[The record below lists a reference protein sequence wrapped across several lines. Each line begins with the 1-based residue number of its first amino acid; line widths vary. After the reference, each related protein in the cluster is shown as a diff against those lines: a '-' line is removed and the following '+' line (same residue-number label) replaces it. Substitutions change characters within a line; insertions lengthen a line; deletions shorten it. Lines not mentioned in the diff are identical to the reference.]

1 MGLEILFKKEENLK
15 FVKNV
20 KSILF
25 LRLFKEVDSAAII
38 VEQAKVENQKFGN
51 QLKVI
56 LKKKDMKLIW
66 NIQIIFL
73 NLN

>member
-1 MGLEILFKKEENLK
+1 MEILFKKEENLK

-38 VEQAKVENQKFGN
+38 VEQAKVEN
-51 QLKVI
+51 
-56 LKKKDMKLIW
+56 
-66 NIQIIFL
+66 
-73 NLN
+73 